1 MIGARIELR
10 YAKQKMGAGIEL
22 EYLGRRKFDSI
33 MDPATRL

>member
-1 MIGARIELR
+1 MTGIGIELR
-10 YAKQKMGAGIEL
+10 QARQKTGAGIEL